1 MNGEKKLKNNEI
13 QVFYLRRFVQIKKQT
28 RSRCEKIYCVDGQF
42 FRNFIVTVM
51 LCSLLENE
59 K

>member
-1 MNGEKKLKNNEI
+1 MKKNNNLKHNEI
-13 QVFYLRRFVQIKKQT
+13 QVFYLHGSTKKM
-28 RSRCEKIYCVDGQF
+28 RCEKIYCVDGQF
-42 FRNFIVTVM
+42 FRSFIVTVM